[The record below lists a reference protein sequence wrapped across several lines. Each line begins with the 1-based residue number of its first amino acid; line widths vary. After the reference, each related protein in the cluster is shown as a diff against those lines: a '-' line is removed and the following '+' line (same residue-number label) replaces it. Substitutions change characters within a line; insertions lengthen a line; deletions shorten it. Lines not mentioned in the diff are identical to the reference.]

1 MAKSKN
7 TPNKK
12 KKASKKQKNNFLK
25 KTPLFY
31 INVIIIILTIS
42 IIIFL
47 LNAIIFENK
56 EKENIKKPTII
67 KHTNKK
73 ENVNKILFEEE
84 TKELKVHYVEP
95 IQEKKEVLTN
105 PKTQSIFK
113 INKNQEVKK
122 QVIHKQINT
131 KPLQKKEKINKNN
144 KPLLSIIIDDVT
156 TSSQIKKAKNLPFKV
171 TLSFLPPTPT
181 HKNSAKISHNLKVH
195 MIHLPL
201 EAGSRSA
208 EEVNTLHIED
218 SYNKIENR
226 IKYLK
231 SIYPNVKYINN
242 HTGSKF
248 TSNLSAMDKLA
259 KALKKYNYYFIDSR
273 TTAKTKIKTVAKK
286 YNLKYL
292 SRNVFLDNKKDIKY
306 IQNQLQQAVNI
317 AKKHGSS
324 IAICHPYSIT
334 FKSLA
339 LSSDILK
346 DVNVVYVN
354 ELHIGS
360 NR

>member
-1 MAKSKN
+1 MAKIKN
-7 TPNKK
+7 TPKK
-12 KKASKKQKNNFLK
+12 KKKTSKKQKNNFLK

-31 INVIIIILTIS
+31 INTIIIILILLIS
-42 IIIFL
+42 IFA
-47 LNAIIFENK
+47 LNAIMFENK
-56 EKENIKKPTII
+56 EKEHIKKPTII
-67 KHTNKK
+67 KHTIEK
-73 ENVNKILFEEE
+73 ETINKIQFEEE

-95 IQEKKEVLTN
+95 IQEKQKVLTN
-105 PKTQSIFK
+105 PKTDDIFK
-113 INKNQEVKK
+113 INKKQEVKK
-122 QVIHKQINT
+122 EVIHKQII
-131 KPLQKKEKINKNN
+131 KKTEKKKVIKNN

-156 TSSQIKKAKNLPFKV
+156 TSSQVKKAKDLPFKV

-231 SIYPNVKYINN
+231 YIYPNVKYINN

-248 TSNLSAMDKLA
+248 TSNLNAMDKLA

-292 SRNVFLDNKKDIKY
+292 SRNVFLDNTKDIKY

-354 ELHIGS
+354 ELDIGS